1 MDAELTAIP
10 GCLIR
15 PLFHHTDDRGEFVK
29 VYQASGRWDAQDEG
43 ADHSERGE
51 IAELFWSRS
60 ACGVVRGLH
69 FQVPPHA
76 HRKLVTVV
84 SGAAIDVVVDLRVGS
99 PTYGEHVTIS
109 LDAATPVAVQVPI
122 GCAHGFQSTADDTVI
137 LYATS
142 TEHAPNADRGIR
154 WDSIGV
160 EWPIPRVL
168 LSERDAEFPA
178 LADFESPFTFG
189 ASV

>member
-1 MDAELTAIP
+1 MDAEPTAIP

-29 VYQASGRWDAQDEG
+29 VYQASGQSETQDDGEE
-43 ADHSERGE
+43 AD

-60 ACGVVRGLH
+60 ARGVVRGLH

-76 HRKLVTVV
+76 HRKLVTVI
-84 SGAAIDVVVDLRVGS
+84 SGTALDVVVDLRVGS
-99 PTYGEHVTIS
+99 PTYGDHVTIV
-109 LDAATPVAVQVPI
+109 LNAATPVAVQVPI
-122 GCAHGFQSTADDTVI
+122 GCAHGFQSTIDDTVI

-142 TEHAPNADRGIR
+142 TEHAPDADRGIR

-160 EWPIPRVL
+160 EWPIPGVA
-168 LSERDAEFPA
+168 LSHRDAEFPR
-178 LADFESPFTFG
+178 LANFESPFTFG
-189 ASV
+189 PSA

>member
-43 ADHSERGE
+43 ADRAERGE

-76 HRKLVTVV
+76 HRKLVTVI
-84 SGAAIDVVVDLRVGS
+84 SGAALDVVVDLRIGS
-99 PTYGEHVTIS
+99 PTYGEHVTIA
-109 LDAATPVAVQVPI
+109 LDCATPVAVQVPI
-122 GCAHGFQSTADDTVI
+122 GCAHGFQSTANDTVI

-142 TEHAPNADRGIR
+142 TEHSPNADRGIR

-160 EWPIPRVL
+160 EWPIPGVV

>member
-1 MDAELTAIP
+1 MDAESTAIP
-10 GCLIR
+10 GCLIL

-29 VYQASGRWDAQDEG
+29 VYQASGSLDA
-43 ADHSERGE
+43 ERGE

-60 ACGVVRGLH
+60 ARGVVRGLH

-76 HRKLVTVV
+76 HRKLVTVI
-84 SGAAIDVVVDLRVGS
+84 SGTALDVVVDLRVGS
-99 PTYGEHVTIS
+99 PTYREHVTVP

-122 GCAHGFQSTADDTVI
+122 GCAHGFQSTAADTVI

-142 TEHAPNADRGIR
+142 TEHAPDADRGIR

-160 EWPIPRVL
+160 EWPIAGVV
-168 LSERDAEFPA
+168 LSERDAGFPA
-178 LADFESPFTFG
+178 LADFESPYTFG
-189 ASV
+189 ASA

>member
-10 GCLIR
+10 GCLLR

-29 VYQASGRWDAQDEG
+29 AYQASGQWDAPDGGEEHG
-43 ADHSERGE
+43 A

-60 ACGVVRGLH
+60 ARGVVRGLH

-76 HRKLVTVV
+76 HRKLVTAI
-84 SGAAIDVVVDLRVGS
+84 SGTALDVVVDLRVGS
-99 PTYGEHVTIS
+99 PTFGEHVTIA
-109 LDAATPVAVQVPI
+109 LDAATPIAVQVPI

-142 TEHAPNADRGIR
+142 TEHAPTADRGIR

-160 EWPIPRVL
+160 EWPITEAL
-168 LSERDAEFPA
+168 LSPRDTGFPT
-178 LADFESPFTFG
+178 LQDFDSPFTFG
-189 ASV
+189 ASA

>member
-10 GCLIR
+10 GCLIL

-29 VYQASGRWDAQDEG
+29 VYQASKGVDG
-43 ADHSERGE
+43 ERGE

-84 SGAAIDVVVDLRVGS
+84 AGAAIDVVVDLRVGS
-99 PTYGEHVTIS
+99 PTYGKHVTVS

-168 LSERDAEFPA
+168 LSDRDADFPE
-178 LADFESPFTFG
+178 LADFESPFIFG